1 MVMMMVV
8 TMRVLW
14 GTFGLASAV
23 ADSAGAACRSGFS
36 VAKVQ
41 IAVYA
46 FARETEVLVG
56 WRCPWMV
63 LLLLLMVLV
72 RMFLH
77 RVYALTATTSAGVV
91 VEAAV
96 ALGFVLF
103 TLLLVHFATVGA
115 VQRVVMLVMGPR
127 VMMVR
132 LLLLLLLLVM
142 VCAEDLLPL
151 QRVVMLARLMWL
163 VRARL
168 TWLWHAVSI
177 QRVMAGRRRRGNGV
191 QIALRGHSLSV
202 YT

>member
-8 TMRVLW
+8 TMRVFW
-14 GTFGLASAV
+14 GTFGLTAAV
-23 ADSAGAACRSGFS
+23 ADSSGAACCGGFS

-77 RVYALTATTSAGVV
+77 RVYALTTTTSAGVV

-115 VQRVVMLVMGPR
+115 VQRIVMLVMGPR

-132 LLLLLLLLVM
+132 LLLLLLLVM

-151 QRVVMLARLMWL
+151 QRVVMLARLMRL

-177 QRVMAGRRRRGNGV
+177 QRVMAGRRRRCNGV